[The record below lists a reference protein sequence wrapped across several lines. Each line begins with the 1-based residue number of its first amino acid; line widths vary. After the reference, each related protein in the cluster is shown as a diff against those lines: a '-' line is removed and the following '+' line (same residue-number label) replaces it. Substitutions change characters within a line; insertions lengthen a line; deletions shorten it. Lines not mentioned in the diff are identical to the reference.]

1 MLGALVT
8 FIFLYSYGSSH
19 ALYLWFG
26 SVMVVSLWRIHLIRN
41 YYKVGPLPE
50 DRYSWCIK
58 YTQWSAV
65 SGAVWGLLAFHPTAG
80 LPEIIM
86 AAPVIVIA
94 VVAVVTIPAYSFFM
108 LTYSSF
114 LCALMLVA
122 LIGFEFTERQN
133 IIYITSLYFVLI
145 GFFLS
150 TSKTFVN
157 NQIKTITID
166 NERKRLLKQ
175 TQDQN
180 RELELLNNNLR
191 FKQNIID
198 QEMILAKNVFSNLTS
213 INEKKTSAI
222 SIWNKP
228 MGDFSGDLIQVM
240 SGTGNEYYVMHCDF
254 TGHGLPAALGA
265 IPCASMFQTM
275 AKKNLPLEII
285 VMELNNKLFH
295 LLPTGYFCCA
305 ALVRIFLEDNKMT
318 CWNGGLPDIL
328 VVNEKGKITDKF
340 KSSSLPLGIKE
351 NMEQPVIEEVLL
363 NLNDCFYIYSDGLI
377 EAYDSESRIWGQKNL
392 EITISTPFNKQ
403 TRLEK
408 LQKTIQDHMRET
420 DMHDDISVIE
430 YNHIKAA

>member
-1 MLGALVT
+1 
-8 FIFLYSYGSSH
+8 
-19 ALYLWFG
+19 
-26 SVMVVSLWRIHLIRN
+26 
-41 YYKVGPLPE
+41 
-50 DRYSWCIK
+50 
-58 YTQWSAV
+58 
-65 SGAVWGLLAFHPTAG
+65 
-80 LPEIIM
+80 
-86 AAPVIVIA
+86 
-94 VVAVVTIPAYSFFM
+94 
-108 LTYSSF
+108 
-114 LCALMLVA
+114 
-122 LIGFEFTERQN
+122 
-133 IIYITSLYFVLI
+133 
-145 GFFLS
+145 
-150 TSKTFVN
+150 
-157 NQIKTITID
+157 
-166 NERKRLLKQ
+166 
-175 TQDQN
+175 
-180 RELELLNNNLR
+180 
-191 FKQNIID
+191 
-198 QEMILAKNVFSNLTS
+198 
-213 INEKKTSAI
+213 
-222 SIWNKP
+222 